1 MVLMIVFTF
10 REGEKNPGKQSWDC
24 SLSVQRQGCLFN
36 IYSVLSATPSEWCS
50 LGCSPGTCRIC
61 MRDQS
66 EQGEKLQSQA
76 KFPIC
81 HSLNSP
87 AIKH

>member
-1 MVLMIVFTF
+1 MVPMTVFTF
-10 REGEKNPGKQSWDC
+10 KEGEKSLGKQRWDC
-24 SLSVQRQGCLFN
+24 SLSVQWQGSLFN
-36 IYSVLSATPSEWCS
+36 IYTVLPATPSEWCS

-66 EQGEKLQSQA
+66 ERGEKLQSQA
-76 KFPIC
+76 KSPIC